1 MPVTIYRTHIQA
13 RAVVPCCF
21 LFLSL
26 VPAAVVAAPV
36 LTSADA
42 RIAFVAPTSCEV
54 MLRLAVSGATDVEHR
69 LESLEGSR
77 SELIEVSGGDL
88 VGQVREIGRTRA
100 LVVRP
105 REPSYTIHYRVDQTP
120 GRANR
125 CPIWL
130 PTAPADGR
138 SRNVHIR
145 VVLPTGMA
153 AAGTMPT
160 FVWSGPEGVAT
171 LPHLP
176 AFVIV
181 PYAAEGE
188 ARPWDVSRVMDA
200 AAVGTLAV
208 ASAVWLRRQKGRRA

>member
-1 MPVTIYRTHIQA
+1 MPFNAHCPRIPA
-13 RAVVPCCF
+13 RALAACGLLLQILAP
-21 LFLSL
+21 
-26 VPAAVVAAPV
+26 PAALAAPV
-36 LTSADA
+36 LGSADA
-42 RIAFVAPTSCEV
+42 RIAFTTPTTCDV
-54 MLRLAVSGATDVEHR
+54 TLALTVVGAAEVEHR

-77 SELIEVSGGDL
+77 TELIEVSGGDV

-100 LVVRP
+100 LVIRP
-105 REPSYTIHYRVDQTP
+105 TQPSYTIRYRVEQPAD
-120 GRANR
+120 RANR

-138 SRNVHIR
+138 SRTVHIR

-160 FVWSGPEGVAT
+160 FVWSGAEGVAT

-181 PYAAEGE
+181 PYAAEGQ